1 MICCR
6 RSSEI
11 VIWRTDRSEARE
23 SWVVGGAI
31 LFYSREGT
39 PLDRGALSFLLPGEC
54 DCE

>member
-1 MICCR
+1 
-6 RSSEI
+6 
-11 VIWRTDRSEARE
+11 VIWRTDRSEKAGWWGE
-23 SWVVGGAI
+23 LFYSI